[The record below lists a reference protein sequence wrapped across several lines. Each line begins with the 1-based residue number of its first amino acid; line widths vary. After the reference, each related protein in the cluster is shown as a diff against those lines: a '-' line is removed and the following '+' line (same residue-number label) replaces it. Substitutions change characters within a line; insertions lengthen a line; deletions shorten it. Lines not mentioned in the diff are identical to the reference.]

1 LESTS
6 QVKMPTKVPVPGPV
20 TLPLLMF
27 DSPDLVTSLLKFLR
41 FLNSKNVTR
50 MMTEPCLENVA
61 ALI

>member
-1 LESTS
+1 
-6 QVKMPTKVPVPGPV
+6 MPTKVPVPGPV

-50 MMTEPCLENVA
+50 MMTETCLENVA

>member
-1 LESTS
+1 
-6 QVKMPTKVPVPGPV
+6 MPTKVPVPGPV

-27 DSPDLVTSLLKFLR
+27 ASPDLVTSLLKFLR